1 MGRPRMRSQGKS
13 DTSGS
18 KRKILYACLHVQE
31 FPLQALLRLR
41 PELRSGLQQQA
52 IAVLEGE
59 PPFEHVCSMN
69 DRALELGIV
78 RGMTRIELELF
89 PEAIVLTRSYAE
101 EFSAKAALLECASRF
116 SPRIEDQCSD
126 GSFTVVLDIAGTEKL
141 LGTPKQLGE
150 KLMESVRV
158 LGIRGCIAMS
168 GNFDAAMCLA
178 RGMANSE
185 ACSDILI
192 VDPGT
197 EISALAPLPISVLGP
212 SLENAESFSETFAS
226 TFSSWGIATL
236 GELANLPETDLISRL
251 GQQGKHLRQLARGES
266 PHLFTPIEPIFSL
279 KEQLELDSPVEVF
292 TSLLFILA
300 TMLDQLIARAQSNLI
315 ALASLT
321 LDCML
326 EGGAKHSLTVQPA
339 LPSNDRQLWL
349 KLLDLDLQAH
359 PPQAA
364 VLSLCLSAYP
374 GSTSKVQLG
383 LFCPQTPEPMRLDVT
398 LRRIRA
404 IVGEDG
410 VGRAVL
416 KDAHRPDAFLLE
428 PFVVPSIA
436 SSTSTLATGAAS
448 ERPRIALRQV
458 RPPEEIQVCV
468 RNHTPESFLF
478 QEKRYTVERAYGPW
492 FSGGDWWNEMF
503 WSVAQWDLVARAEE
517 GSLLCCCLTHDLQ
530 DRCWRME
537 ALYD

>member
-1 MGRPRMRSQGKS
+1 MRSHRKS
-13 DTSGS
+13 DTSGP
-18 KRKILYACLHVQE
+18 KRKIHYACLHVQE

-41 PELRSGLQQQA
+41 PELRSGLQPQA
-52 IAVLEGE
+52 VAVLEGE
-59 PPFEHVCSMN
+59 PPFEQVCSMN

-78 RGMTRIELELF
+78 RRMTRVEIELF

-101 EFSAKAALLECASRF
+101 EFSAKAALLECAGRF
-116 SPRIEDQCSD
+116 SPRIEDQCRD

-141 LGTPKQLGE
+141 LGTPKHLGE
-150 KLMESVRV
+150 KLMESVRA
-158 LGIRGCIAMS
+158 LGIQGCIAMS
-168 GNFDAAMCLA
+168 GNFDAAICLA
-178 RGMANSE
+178 RGMAG
-185 ACSDILI
+185 SDILI

-197 EISALAPLPISVLGP
+197 EIAALATLPISVLGP
-212 SLENAESFSETFAS
+212 SLEDAESFSETFAS
-226 TFSSWGIATL
+226 TFASTFKSWGIASL
-236 GELANLPETDLISRL
+236 GELANLPEIDLISRL
-251 GQQGKHLRQLARGES
+251 GQKGKHLRQLARGES
-266 PHLFTPIEPIFSL
+266 PHLFTPIEPVFSL
-279 KEQLELDSPVEVF
+279 KEQVELDSPVEVF

-315 ALASLT
+315 ALASVT

-326 EGGAKHSLTVQPA
+326 EGGARHSRIVQPA
-339 LPSNDRQLWL
+339 LPSNDRHLWL

-364 VLSLCLSAYP
+364 VLSLCLSAHP

-416 KDAHRPDAFLLE
+416 KDTHQPDAFLLE

-436 SSTSTLATGAAS
+436 SSFATLSTEAAS

-458 RPPEEIQVCV
+458 RPPEEIAVCL
-468 RNHTPESFLF
+468 RNHAPESFLF
-478 QEKRYTVERAYGPW
+478 HEKRYTVERAYGPW

-530 DRCWRME
+530 DGCWRME